1 MYLRAT
7 AMISEKVSAGVTS
20 HVKMDQRTQVDHSD
34 KYHTV
39 RELLATTTR
48 ILPLFH
54 LFATLCVSSL
64 PALPLT
70 SGKKKK
76 KTIPNPKYVI

>member
-20 HVKMDQRTQVDHSD
+20 HVKMDQHTQVDHSD

-48 ILPLFH
+48 ILKYY
-54 LFATLCVSSL
+54 LCFTSL
-64 PALPLT
+64 
-70 SGKKKK
+70 
-76 KTIPNPKYVI
+76 